1 MKNSANYII
10 FYHYIIRRTKATDY
24 LIQSDNKYIRWY
36 FEGDLVKILKDS
48 GYHSE
53 EWEEM
58 DADDDDIITEE
69 SVDSNLIYL
78 LSFAICYMN
87 KSI

>member
-1 MKNSANYII
+1 
-10 FYHYIIRRTKATDY
+10 
-24 LIQSDNKYIRWY
+24 
-36 FEGDLVKILKDS
+36 
-48 GYHSE
+48 
-53 EWEEM
+53 M

-87 KSI
+87 KIAFILIGSIIHFCC